1 MKKFIFSLE
10 KVFRFKAQQLDIA
23 MNELALLRYELL
35 EVENRLMATRM
46 ELEKKHIS
54 YQKKAAS
61 GMTVL
66 ELKEYQYFKETLT
79 QQIEAIEQERDAL
92 KERIEK
98 QLLVVLEFKKDVSGL
113 EKLKEKQ
120 LEEYKE
126 EVRKQETEFILE
138 LVSAKTVTT

>member
-138 LVSAKTVTT
+138 LVSAKTVAT

>member
-10 KVFRFKAQQLDIA
+10 KVFRFKSQQLDIA
-23 MNELALLRYELL
+23 MNELSLLRYELL
-35 EVENRLMATRM
+35 EVENRLMATRI

-54 YQKKAAS
+54 YQEQAAT

-66 ELKEYQYFKETLT
+66 EIKEYQYFKETLT

-92 KERIEK
+92 KERIDK

-120 LEEYKE
+120 LEEYNE

-138 LVSAKTVTT
+138 LVSAKTVVT